1 MHLFESGRYTV
12 NYKSQFFGRLLEYG
26 PIEISDAKKIKTLG
40 TLARLTNLPD
50 DELQFSLE
58 YSLARRRPAGL
69 FAKQFG
75 KRNDTLPVFAWN
87 GGYSYAAALLKQM
100 KASAVFEG
108 VPAGMLVFDSQ
119 LVSLPLFGQDVITID
134 KYGRLGF
141 AAFSLANGVS
151 LACNSRKVFI
161 SGEALNLS
169 PQVAGLPDFCMY
181 DANYQGE
188 ILPANER
195 TVIFLGGTTI
205 KEVYRSE
212 SGQPAAFQPLGIAL
226 SIADHAFPP
235 NWDMREKD
243 LAANLPGLEN
253 IVFAVETGPS
263 FTWKAPGD
271 FSLHLNTA
279 WQQLFYPD
287 LNQAKSHLVCGLD
300 ANDNLLIASITNG
313 ADEYAGINFYELPAV
328 LESLGFVYA
337 SLLDDGNSSS
347 LYRGIERIH
356 ITENDPDANFNPF
369 SDQPQPGTASSA
381 LIAF

>member
-12 NYKSQFFGRLLEYG
+12 NYKSQFFGRKLEYG
-26 PIEISDAKKIKTLG
+26 PIEISDTKKIKTLG
-40 TLARLTNLPD
+40 TLARLSNLPD

-75 KRNDTLPVFAWN
+75 KRNDILPVFAWN
-87 GGYSYAAALLKQM
+87 GGFSYAAGLLKQL
-100 KASAVFEG
+100 KANEVFHG
-108 VPAGMLVFDSQ
+108 VPAGMLAFDSQ
-119 LVSLPLFGQDVITID
+119 LVGLPHFGHDVITID
-134 KYGRLGF
+134 KQGRLGF
-141 AAFSLANGVS
+141 SGFSLANGLS

-161 SGEALNLS
+161 SGSALNLG
-169 PQVAGLPDFCMY
+169 PQVADLPDFCMY
-181 DANYQGE
+181 DANFQGE
-188 ILPANER
+188 TLPAANR

-212 SGQPAAFQPLGIAL
+212 SGQPAPWQPLGLAL
-226 SIADHAFPP
+226 SIADNAFPP

-243 LAANLPGLEN
+243 LAANMPGWEN

-263 FTWKAPGD
+263 FTWKAPAD
-271 FSLHLNTA
+271 FSLNLNPV
-279 WQQLFYPD
+279 WQKLFYPD
-287 LNQAKSHLVCGLD
+287 LNQPRSHQICGLD
-300 ANDNLLIASITNG
+300 ADDNLLVATLMNG
-313 ADEYAGINFYELPAV
+313 QGEFQGINFYELPAV

-337 SLLDDGNSSS
+337 TLMDDGNGSS

-356 ITENDPDANFNPF
+356 ITDQDADANFNPF
-369 SDQPQPGTASSA
+369 SDQPQPGTVANA